1 MPGGSD
7 VGCANLT
14 TKTENE
20 WSYTSSLSYALM
32 TSTGTT
38 SPTAWGSCVHPH
50 IYSLVHM
57 CTNILTEHS
66 YKWLLLLHEMFSDRE
81 VLCAKYNK
89 VQNVKHC
96 GYI

>member
-1 MPGGSD
+1 MLGVRISRPYS
-7 VGCANLT
+7 A
-14 TKTENE
+14 KTENK

-38 SPTAWGSCVHPH
+38 SPTTWGSCVHPH

-57 CTNILTEHS
+57 CTNILTIHS
-66 YKWLLLLHEMFSDRE
+66 YRWLLLPREMFNGRE
-81 VLCAKYNK
+81 VLCAEYNK
-89 VQNVKHC
+89 DQNVTHC